1 MKRLKFLVRKNLKM
15 SANKVGGQ
23 CAHAAIGLY
32 KKDPQ
37 EHHKCIVLDASDKKF
52 EEAKAARK
60 PSEYYIVVDAGYT
73 EVPAGSE
80 TVIVWWEEDIPS
92 FEESANQPDQPS
104 LGHPD
109 F

>member
-15 SANKVGGQ
+15 SANKIGGQ
-23 CAHAAIGLY
+23 CGHAAIGLY

-52 EEAKAARK
+52 EEAKAACK

-80 TVIVWWEEDIPS
+80 TVMAWWEEDVP
-92 FEESANQPDQPS
+92 FEPEQPN